1 MIVKRIPFCLAPRLA
16 LCLIAAPFL
25 ALAQT
30 TTAPADLQNPRLSPT
45 PNSRAAERVN
55 RGALSRYQEREKP
68 PKPFSRIGLSAGV
81 STMGIN
87 MQVATNINR
96 FLNVRGVGNYLSYTM
111 NNQDIDSYTVNGKLN
126 LATGGLSLDYYPFA
140 YHGLRLSGGVL
151 FYNDNAGSANVKVA
165 GGTKLELNNYNYYS
179 SSTNPI
185 TGFGSITLNAR
196 KPTPMATIGW
206 GNIISRRS
214 KHWSFPVELGAA
226 FMGAPGINV
235 ALTGG
240 QACDAFGLNC
250 VNVAT
255 DATVQAN
262 LQSQIQKYRNNLS
275 DYPFYPILSFGV
287 GYNFHIR

>member
-1 MIVKRIPFCLAPRLA
+1 MKRILVCLA
-16 LCLIAAPFL
+16 LCLVTAPFL
-25 ALAQT
+25 ALTQT

-45 PNSRAAERVN
+45 PGSRAAQRAN
-55 RGALSRYQEREKP
+55 RGALSRYQERQKP
-68 PKPFSRIGLSAGV
+68 PSPFSRIGLSGGI
-81 STMGIN
+81 STMGGN
-87 MQVATNINR
+87 MQVATNLNK
-96 FLNVRGVGNYLSYTM
+96 FLNVRGVGNYLNYTM
-111 NNQDIDSYTVNGKLN
+111 NNQTIDSYTVNGKLN
-126 LATGGLSLDYYPFA
+126 LATGGVSLDFYPFP

-151 FYNDNAGSANVKVA
+151 FYNDNAGSANIKVA

-196 KPTPMATIGW
+196 KPTPTATIGW
-206 GNIISRRS
+206 GNLISRRGG
-214 KHWSFPVELGAA
+214 HWSVPVELGVALI
-226 FMGAPGINV
+226 GTPGINV

-255 DATVQAN
+255 DPTVQAN
-262 LQSQIQKYRNNLS
+262 LAAQVQKYKNNAS
-275 DYPFYPILSFGV
+275 DYPFYPIFSVGL